1 MKISYNWLKDALDL
15 TESPEETAAALTSC
29 GLEVESVEYFGIPVG
44 LVVGQVVLVEK
55 HPNADR
61 LSVCRVDAGTGENLT
76 VVCGA
81 PNVRE
86 GMKTAL
92 ATVGTQLAEDFTVK
106 KAALRGVDSYGMLC
120 SEREL
125 GISDDHAGIMSLPE
139 DAEIGASLETVF
151 PSDAILEIE
160 LTANRGDCL
169 SIHGVA
175 RELCAKFERPMRE
188 TAVRPEEN
196 TKESIDDAI
205 AVQIENPK
213 ACPRYMGRLVR
224 GVTIGESPEWLKT
237 RLRASGLRPISNV
250 VDVTNYIMLLFGQP
264 MHAFDYRTIAG
275 RKIIVKNAK
284 EGDTFITLDEVERK
298 LVGDDLLIC
307 DADRAV
313 ALAGV
318 MGGAG
323 SGISETTTD
332 VFLECAYFN
341 PVGVRKTS
349 KRLDLS
355 TDSSYRFERGVDPEK
370 GLVDAIDTAAA
381 LIAQTAGGYVV
392 SGVVDEY
399 PRPVERPRIS
409 LRPAFANKLLGVSI
423 PVSDMKRW
431 LELLGITHVGESE
444 GTLEFEAPTHRH
456 DIAFEVD
463 LVEEVG
469 RMYGYDNIPAAATV
483 AVDLGR
489 SVSPAP
495 GIFDMIR
502 RVMAYGGLNEV
513 HSSSL
518 TSEKN
523 RMLLT
528 PEAAPVRL
536 LNPLNPEMAEMRTTL
551 AGSLLETASYNIN
564 RRNANNKFFEIG
576 RKFESR
582 GIRELPIER
591 DILGILIEG
600 MYQPANWNSDGIE
613 VSFWILKGILESLSN
628 RLQGAPF
635 EYASDDDAPCY
646 YGVERGKVTW
656 SGGITG
662 YLGEIKPE
670 IVSAFRIKSR
680 VYYAE
685 LDFTDLLQSA
695 LPDPE
700 YKTLPKYPAVERDFC
715 LVMDREV
722 ESGIVADTI
731 VSASNLVESVEPFDV
746 YQGEKLG
753 SGKKSITYSVRLRAK
768 DRTLTDKEA
777 EKAAKAILASV
788 RKSHKAELRQ

>member
-1 MKISYNWLKDALDL
+1 MKISYNWLKDALEL
-15 TESPEETAAALTSC
+15 TESPEDIAAALTAC
-29 GLEVESVEYFGIPVG
+29 GLEVESVEYFRIPQGI
-44 LVVGQVVLVEK
+44 VVGEVVRVEK

-61 LSVCRVDAGTGENLT
+61 LSVCQVNAGTGDTLT

-92 ATVGTQLAEDFTVK
+92 ATVGTRLAEDFTVK
-106 KAALRGVDSYGMLC
+106 KAALRGVDSFGMLC

-125 GISDDHAGIMSLPE
+125 GISDDHAGIMSLPG
-139 DAEIGASLETVF
+139 DARVGAALDTVF
-151 PSDAILEIE
+151 PTDAILEIE

-169 SIHGVA
+169 SILGVA
-175 RELCAKFERPMRE
+175 RELSAKLERPMRE
-188 TAVRPEEN
+188 LAIRPRE
-196 TKESIDDAI
+196 KSDESVADAI
-205 AVQIENPK
+205 SVEVNNPK

-237 RLRASGLRPISNV
+237 RLRASGIRPISNV
-250 VDVTNYIMLLFGQP
+250 VDVTNYILLLFGQP
-264 MHAFDYRTIAG
+264 MHAFDYNSIG
-275 RKIIVKNAK
+275 GKKIVVKNAN
-284 EGDTFITLDEVERK
+284 EGDTFKTLDEVERR
-298 LVGDDLLIC
+298 LVAGDLLIC

-370 GLVDAIDTAAA
+370 GLVDALDTAAA
-381 LIAQTAGGYVV
+381 LIARVAGGEVV

-399 PRPVERPRIS
+399 PNPVERPRVS
-409 LRPAFANKLLGVSI
+409 LRPAFAEKVLGVSI
-423 PVSDMKRW
+423 PVGDMKRW
-431 LELLGITHVGESE
+431 LELLGITCIGESD
-444 GTLEFEAPTHRH
+444 GALEFEAPTHRH
-456 DIAFEVD
+456 DIALEVD

-469 RMYGYDNIPAAATV
+469 RMYGYDNIPTATTV

-489 SVSPAP
+489 SVNPAP
-495 GIFDMIR
+495 GIVDTIR
-502 RVMAYGGLNEV
+502 RILAYGGLNEV

-518 TSEKN
+518 ISEKA
-523 RMLLT
+523 RALLT
-528 PEAAPVRL
+528 PETEPVRL
-536 LNPLNPEMAEMRTTL
+536 LNPLNPDMAEMRTTL

-564 RRNANNKFFEIG
+564 RKNINNKFFEIG
-576 RKFESR
+576 RKFVSR
-582 GIRELPIER
+582 GAGELPVER

-600 MYQPANWNSDGIE
+600 MYHPTGWNFPGME
-613 VSFWILKGILESLSN
+613 VSFWILKGIIESLAN
-628 RLQGAPF
+628 RLQGDPF
-635 EYASDDDAPCY
+635 EYASADDAPVY
-646 YGVERGKVTW
+646 YGSERGKVTW

-662 YLGEIKPE
+662 YLGEVKPG
-670 IVSAFRIKSR
+670 ISSAFGIKSR

-685 LDFTDLLQSA
+685 LDISELLLSA
-695 LPDPE
+695 LPDPK
-700 YKTLPKYPAVERDFC
+700 YQTLPKYPAVERDFC

-722 ESGIVADTI
+722 ESGLVAKTI
-731 VSASNLVESVEPFDV
+731 GSASDLVESVDPFDV

-753 SGKKSITYSVRLRAK
+753 ADKKSVTFSVLLRAK

-777 EKAAKAILASV
+777 EKAADAILTAVS
-788 RKSHKAELRQ
+788 KAHKAELRQ